1 MQIATGP
8 ADAEQEDATEEVAF
22 QNVAVNLHGRLMCA
36 DFNEF
41 ECVALEMSPGAV
53 HFKCGAL
60 PRVRER
66 IVSYIDHIGRI
77 EGKVTKLVDDGF
89 LISVHAT
96 ERKRQKLAAQL
107 TWFANKNELGLPEDR
122 RHERI
127 VPRNPNGEIR
137 LADGETYPCRIVD
150 LSMSG
155 AALELEV
162 RPEMG
167 AQVVLGSMRARVVRH
182 FDDGIAIEF
191 ATIQPP
197 QTLEDY
203 LS

>member
-1 MQIATGP
+1 MNTAKDSAP
-8 ADAEQEDATEEVAF
+8 HLREESSDDATF
-22 QNVAVNLHGRLMCA
+22 QNVVVDLHGRLMCA
-36 DFNEF
+36 DFNEY
-41 ECVALEMSPGAV
+41 ECVAVEMSPGEV
-53 HFKCGAL
+53 QFKCGAL
-60 PRVRER
+60 PRLKER

-77 EGKVTKLVDDGF
+77 EGKVKKLNGNGF
-89 LISVHAT
+89 VISVNAT

-137 LADGETYPCRIVD
+137 LADGDTYPCRIVD

-155 AALELEV
+155 AALELDA
-162 RPEMG
+162 RPDLG
-167 AQVVLGSMRARVVRH
+167 SQVVLGSMRARVVRH

-197 QTLEDY
+197 ESLENY
-203 LS
+203 I

>member
-1 MQIATGP
+1 MNTAKDSAP
-8 ADAEQEDATEEVAF
+8 HLREESSNDATF
-22 QNVAVNLHGRLMCA
+22 QNVVVDLHGRLMCA
-36 DFNEF
+36 DFNEY
-41 ECVALEMSPGAV
+41 ECVAVEMSPGEV
-53 HFKCGAL
+53 QFKCGAL
-60 PRVRER
+60 PRLKER

-77 EGKVTKLVDDGF
+77 EGKVKKLNGNGF
-89 LISVHAT
+89 VISVNAT

-137 LADGETYPCRIVD
+137 LADGDTYPCRIVD

-155 AALELEV
+155 AALELDA
-162 RPEMG
+162 RPDLG
-167 AQVVLGSMRARVVRH
+167 SQVVLGSMRARVVRH

-197 QTLEDY
+197 ESLENY
-203 LS
+203 I

>member
-1 MQIATGP
+1 MQTANDSASEIHDEST
-8 ADAEQEDATEEVAF
+8 EDAAF
-22 QNVAVNLHGRLMCA
+22 QNVAVDLHGRLMCA

-41 ECVALEMSPGAV
+41 ECVAVEMSPGEV
-53 HFKCGAL
+53 LFKCGAL
-60 PRVRER
+60 PRLNER

-77 EGKVTKLVDDGF
+77 EGKVKKLDMDGF
-89 LISVHAT
+89 VISVHAT

-137 LADGETYPCRIVD
+137 LADGDTYPCRIVD

-162 RPEMG
+162 RPELG
-167 AQVVLGSMRARVVRH
+167 TQVILGSMRARVVRH
-182 FDDGIAIEF
+182 FDDGIAVEF

-197 QTLEDY
+197 QTLENY
-203 LS
+203 L

>member
-1 MQIATGP
+1 MQTAKN
-8 ADAEQEDATEEVAF
+8 QATEVHDEASEDTAF
-22 QNVAVNLHGRLMCA
+22 QNVEVNLHGRLMCA

-41 ECVALEMSPGAV
+41 ECVAVEMSPGEV
-53 HFKCGAL
+53 LFKCAAL
-60 PRVRER
+60 PRLKER

-77 EGKVTKLVDDGF
+77 EGKVKRLEDDGF
-89 LISVHAT
+89 VISVQAT

-127 VPRNPNGEIR
+127 VPRNPNGEIK
-137 LADGETYPCRIVD
+137 LADGEIYPCRIVD

-162 RPEMG
+162 RPELG
-167 AQVVLGSMRARVVRH
+167 TQVVLGSMRGRVVRH

-197 QTLEDY
+197 QTLENY
-203 LS
+203 L

>member
-1 MQIATGP
+1 MQTARDSATEIH
-8 ADAEQEDATEEVAF
+8 DESTEDAAF
-22 QNVAVNLHGRLMCA
+22 QNVAVDLHGRLMCA

-41 ECVALEMSPGAV
+41 ECVALEMSPGEV
-53 HFKCGAL
+53 LFKCGAL
-60 PRVRER
+60 PRLHER

-77 EGKVTKLVDDGF
+77 EGKVKKLIDDGF
-89 LISVHAT
+89 VISVHAT

-162 RPEMG
+162 RPDLG
-167 AQVVLGSMRARVVRH
+167 TQVILGSMRARVVRH

-197 QTLEDY
+197 QTLETY
-203 LS
+203 L

>member
-1 MQIATGP
+1 MHFAKGSSHILKSDSSDDTAY
-8 ADAEQEDATEEVAF
+8 
-22 QNVAVNLHGRLMCA
+22 QNVVVDLHGRLMCA
-36 DFNEF
+36 DFNEY
-41 ECVALEMSPGAV
+41 ECIAVEMSPGEVSFRCA
-53 HFKCGAL
+53 AR
-60 PRVRER
+60 PRPHER

-77 EGKVTKLVDDGF
+77 EGKVSALNDDGF
-89 LISVHAT
+89 QIAINAT

-127 VPRNPNGEIR
+127 VPRNPNAEVR
-137 LADGETYPCRIVD
+137 LADGDTYPCRIVD

-155 AALELEV
+155 AALELEA

-167 AQVVLGSMRARVVRH
+167 SQVILGSMRGRVIRH
-182 FDDGIAIEF
+182 FDDGIAVEF

-197 QTLEDY
+197 ESLENY
-203 LS
+203 I

>member
-1 MQIATGP
+1 MQTARDSATEIH
-8 ADAEQEDATEEVAF
+8 DESTEDATF
-22 QNVAVNLHGRLMCA
+22 QNVAVDLHGRLMCA

-41 ECVALEMSPGAV
+41 ECVALEMSPGEV
-53 HFKCGAL
+53 LFKCGAL
-60 PRVRER
+60 PRLHER
-66 IVSYIDHIGRI
+66 IISYIDHIGRI
-77 EGKVTKLVDDGF
+77 EGKVKKLNDDGF
-89 LISVHAT
+89 VISVHAT

-162 RPEMG
+162 RPDLG
-167 AQVVLGSMRARVVRH
+167 TQVILGSMRARVVRH

-197 QTLEDY
+197 QTLETY
-203 LS
+203 L

>member
-1 MQIATGP
+1 MNTAKDSAP
-8 ADAEQEDATEEVAF
+8 HLREESSDDATF
-22 QNVAVNLHGRLMCA
+22 QNVVVDLHGRLMCA
-36 DFNEF
+36 DFNEY
-41 ECVALEMSPGAV
+41 ECVAVEMSPGEV
-53 HFKCGAL
+53 QFKCGAL
-60 PRVRER
+60 PRLKER
-66 IVSYIDHIGRI
+66 VVSYIDHIGRI
-77 EGKVTKLVDDGF
+77 EGKVKKLNGNGF
-89 LISVHAT
+89 VISVNAT

-137 LADGETYPCRIVD
+137 LADGDTYPCRIVD

-155 AALELEV
+155 AALELDA
-162 RPEMG
+162 RPDLG
-167 AQVVLGSMRARVVRH
+167 SQVVLGSMRARVVRH

-197 QTLEDY
+197 ESLENY
-203 LS
+203 I

>member
-1 MQIATGP
+1 MQTARDSATEIH
-8 ADAEQEDATEEVAF
+8 DESTEDAAF
-22 QNVAVNLHGRLMCA
+22 QNVAVDLHGRLMCA

-41 ECVALEMSPGAV
+41 ECVALEMSPGEV
-53 HFKCGAL
+53 LFKCGAL
-60 PRVRER
+60 PRLNER
-66 IVSYIDHIGRI
+66 IIAYIDHIGRI
-77 EGKVTKLVDDGF
+77 EGKVKKLNGNGF
-89 LISVHAT
+89 VISVHAT

-162 RPEMG
+162 RPELG
-167 AQVVLGSMRARVVRH
+167 TQVILGSMRARVVRH

-197 QTLEDY
+197 QTLETY
-203 LS
+203 L

>member
-1 MQIATGP
+1 MKIAKKQAPKVHEDST
-8 ADAEQEDATEEVAF
+8 EDAAF
-22 QNVAVNLHGRLMCA
+22 QNVVVNLHGRLMCA
-36 DFNEF
+36 DFNEY
-41 ECVALEMSPGAV
+41 ECIAVEMSPGEV

-60 PRVRER
+60 PRIKER

-77 EGKVTKLVDDGF
+77 EGRVKKLNGNGF
-89 LISVHAT
+89 VITVNAT

-137 LADGETYPCRIVD
+137 LPDGDTYPCRIVD

-155 AALELEV
+155 AALELEA
-162 RPEMG
+162 RPDLG
-167 AQVVLGSMRARVVRH
+167 TQVILGSMRARVVRH

-197 QTLEDY
+197 ESLEHY
-203 LS
+203 I

>member
-1 MQIATGP
+1 MKTAKDSAPNIHEES
-8 ADAEQEDATEEVAF
+8 ADDATF
-22 QNVAVNLHGRLMCA
+22 QNVVVDLHGRLMCA
-36 DFNEF
+36 DFNEY
-41 ECVALEMSPGAV
+41 ECVAVEMSPGEV
-53 HFKCGAL
+53 QFKCGAL
-60 PRVRER
+60 PRLKER

-77 EGKVTKLVDDGF
+77 EGRVKKLNGNGF
-89 LISVHAT
+89 VISVNAT

-137 LADGETYPCRIVD
+137 LADGDTYPCRIVD

-155 AALELEV
+155 AALELDA
-162 RPEMG
+162 RPELG
-167 AQVVLGSMRARVVRH
+167 SQVVLGSMRARVVRH

-197 QTLEDY
+197 ESLENY
-203 LS
+203 I

>member
-1 MQIATGP
+1 MNTAKDSATHLREESS
-8 ADAEQEDATEEVAF
+8 DDATF
-22 QNVAVNLHGRLMCA
+22 QNVVVDLHGRLMCA
-36 DFNEF
+36 DFNEY
-41 ECVALEMSPGAV
+41 ECVAVEMSPGEV
-53 HFKCGAL
+53 QFKCGAL
-60 PRVRER
+60 PRLKER

-77 EGKVTKLVDDGF
+77 EGKVKKLNGNGF
-89 LISVHAT
+89 VISVNAT

-137 LADGETYPCRIVD
+137 LADGDTYPCRIVD

-155 AALELEV
+155 AALELDA
-162 RPEMG
+162 RPDLG
-167 AQVVLGSMRARVVRH
+167 SQVVLGSMRARVVRH

-197 QTLEDY
+197 ESLENY
-203 LS
+203 I

>member
-1 MQIATGP
+1 MQTANDSASEIHDEST
-8 ADAEQEDATEEVAF
+8 EDAAF
-22 QNVAVNLHGRLMCA
+22 QNVAVDLHGRLMCA

-41 ECVALEMSPGAV
+41 ECVAVEMSPGEV
-53 HFKCGAL
+53 LFKCGAL
-60 PRVRER
+60 PRLNER

-77 EGKVTKLVDDGF
+77 EGKVKKLDMGGF
-89 LISVHAT
+89 VISVHAT

-137 LADGETYPCRIVD
+137 LADGDTYPCRIVD

-162 RPEMG
+162 RPELG
-167 AQVVLGSMRARVVRH
+167 TQVILGSMRARVVRH
-182 FDDGIAIEF
+182 FDDGIAVEF

-197 QTLEDY
+197 QTLENY
-203 LS
+203 L